1 MCSAV
6 TGAGTARAVVHPF
19 RATQGSRRHA
29 RGARGILRAGLSGPI
44 TRFPAR
50 LSPPALPAT
59 RSSRSAT
66 GSCAR
71 LGSPPRR
78 SPPAAPHSDASSPPS
93 KAKDDSPASPPWH
106 PNGPRAAVRLGSPR
120 LSQHFLSASSRWSR
134 RPVTAAVAASASCMS
149 SDINVTV
156 ATVRR
161 HRSSQ
166 DATVSCPAN
175 VCARFDGRSEPR
187 AAARRGQAGP
197 AAGRVF
203 RDADSGGA
211 EAAPPSSMRALSLS
225 DRLTPP
231 SVRAPRAPSLRAD
244 RLRPLQGG

>member
-187 AAARRGQAGP
+187 GAAHAVRQAPLQAACSATSTRGPRGSAP
-197 AAGRVF
+197 ALTG
-203 RDADSGGA
+203 
-211 EAAPPSSMRALSLS
+211 ALSS
-225 DRLTPP
+225 
-231 SVRAPRAPSLRAD
+231 
-244 RLRPLQGG
+244 